1 MPFCPS
7 CGAEFR
13 AGFSVCNTCGVDLV
27 SSLDKPKEV
36 TRHASEDSEDEHG
49 EEALRLLGTFADETT
64 ATLVR
69 RLLDD
74 AGIPSV
80 SIGGHAA
87 TIGNCTPWQVLVD
100 EDYVEAAKETVAS
113 YQSPS
118 LVTGQIEGELH
129 RLSSDLTRLTRQRR
143 DLSPAVHSIQQTIDK
158 LREQLAEINPEIEE

>member
-27 SSLDKPKEV
+27 SSLEKPKEV
-36 TRHASEDSEDEHG
+36 TRTSQVNPDDNHG
-49 EEALRLLGTFADETT
+49 EEPLRLLGTFGDETT

-80 SIGGHAA
+80 SLGGHAPQ
-87 TIGNCTPWQVLVD
+87 IGNCTPWQVLVD
-100 EDYVEAAKETVAS
+100 EDYVDAAKETVAS
-113 YQSPS
+113 YQSPT
-118 LVTGQIEGELH
+118 LITGQIEGELH
-129 RLSSDLTRLTRQRR
+129 RLSNDLTRLTRQRR
-143 DLSPAVHSIQQTIDK
+143 DLSPAIQSLQQTIDK
-158 LREQLAEINPEIEE
+158 LREQLAELNPEIEE